1 MTGNQTS
8 TASPEAAP
16 PETPP
21 VEAAAAP
28 VSKRRVLIVEDNET
42 ARKQIQVFLETDPGL
57 CGGHGRQRQR
67 CAQGADRAPLQR
79 HRHRPEDAAGRRPAT
94 ARGGAEAP
102 AAGRRD
108 HHDGLR
114 HHRPGR
120 AGDAAGGRRLP
131 DQADQPRAPAAGR
144 SSAPCAS
151 GRCRT
156 RSTALREKLHEQFK
170 FHSIL
175 SKSPRMHDV
184 FELISHVAQT
194 ISTVLIFGETG
205 TGKELVARA
214 VHEASPRRA
223 APVRR
228 GQLRGPARVAA
239 GERAVRPREGG
250 VHQRRRPAQGAVRA
264 GPRRH
269 DLPRRDRRDPPGH
282 AGQAAP
288 RAAGAAVRAR
298 RRHPDRRGRR
308 PRRRRHQPRP
318 APAVPRRGSSARTCT
333 TGSTS

>member
-8 TASPEAAP
+8 TAGPEAAP

-21 VEAAAAP
+21 VEAGAAP

-57 CGGHGRQRQR
+57 AVDTAANGSD
-67 CAQGADRAPLQR
+67 ALKALTE
-79 HRHRPEDAAGRRPAT
+79 RPYSVIVTDLKMPRV
-94 ARGGAEAP
+94 
-102 AAGRRD
+102 
-108 HHDGLR
+108 DGLQLLEEVQK
-114 HHRPGR
+114 
-120 AGDAAGGRRLP
+120 RRLP
-131 DQADQPRAPAAGR
+131 ADVIITTGFGTIEQAVQAMRLGAVDFLTKPINLEHLRLVIQRALRERALQDEVDRAAREAARAVHVPQHPEQEPADARRLRADQPRGADDQHGADLRRDRHGQGAGGPGGPRGVAAPR
-144 SSAPCAS
+144 
-151 GRCRT
+151 
-156 RSTALREKLHEQFK
+156 Q
-170 FHSIL
+170 
-175 SKSPRMHDV
+175 
-184 FELISHVAQT
+184 
-194 ISTVLIFGETG
+194 
-205 TGKELVARA
+205 
-214 VHEASPRRA
+214 
-223 APVRR
+223 PVRR

-269 DLPRRDRRDPPGH
+269 HLPRRDRRDPAAH

-298 RRHPDRRGRR
+298 RRRRR
-308 PRRRRHQPRP
+308 PSRSTSASSPP
-318 APAVPRRGSSARTCT
+318 PTAICSGCARRGSSARTCT